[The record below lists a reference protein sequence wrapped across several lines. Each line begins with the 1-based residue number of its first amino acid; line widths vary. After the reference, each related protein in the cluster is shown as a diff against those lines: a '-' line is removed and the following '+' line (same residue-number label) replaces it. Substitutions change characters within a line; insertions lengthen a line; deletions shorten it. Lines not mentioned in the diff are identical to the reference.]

1 MAEGGG
7 VMATGETAVQEQ
19 AGPAQAIREA
29 AAALAAVR
37 ERPCLLYISRT
48 VDHADILT
56 VRHLLTDWE
65 GDTLDLIVGSPGGDI
80 EAAYFLTRELKR
92 RVDHLNILVPFRAKS
107 AATLLCL
114 AADELVLGSLGELGP
129 LDQQCDEKQK
139 ADSPLN
145 TSRLLAFKA
154 LEQLQEVALDLYD
167 SAVTRIAKKSGMR
180 LCDSCAQAAEL
191 TRGLLGPLYA
201 QLDPLRIA
209 DNARGLEIGCEFAD
223 RILRRYRAVDPETR
237 RRLIHRL
244 IHTYPT
250 HSFALDL
257 EELTE
262 LGLPARSPSAE
273 EAPHIEALGLAL
285 IEFGTDEDL
294 IELVSQ
300 LAPRVAVVRQAS
312 TRLARRRRDQPPVEP
327 ALRPKGV
334 RAKKAA

>member
-1 MAEGGG
+1 M
-7 VMATGETAVQEQ
+7 
-19 AGPAQAIREA
+19 
-29 AAALAAVR
+29 
-37 ERPCLLYISRT
+37 
-48 VDHADILT
+48 
-56 VRHLLTDWE
+56 
-65 GDTLDLIVGSPGGDI
+65 
-80 EAAYFLTRELKR
+80 
-92 RVDHLNILVPFRAKS
+92 PFRAKS

-180 LCDSCAQAAEL
+180 LCDACAQAAEL

-262 LGLPARSPSAE
+262 LGLPARIPSAE

-294 IELVSQ
+294 IELVRPLATGAAVTRRGPDRREKRQGSQ
-300 LAPRVAVVRQAS
+300 SPAESLRYS
-312 TRLARRRRDQPPVEP
+312 RRI
-327 ALRPKGV
+327 
-334 RAKKAA
+334 RAKKAP